1 MDIYRYHNGYI
12 FSGTASDNTK
22 RNQMEEFLSSNNM
35 PLYVALAILILSV
48 LVFFVRMVMTLIIG
62 GWEGLI
68 LLLITDGLKFLFF
81 LLLLGLSIGWSYLFY
96 ILIGSSLFFL
106 IKAILFIIL
115 FIFGLGIFFLWFFVL

>member
-1 MDIYRYHNGYI
+1 
-12 FSGTASDNTK
+12 
-22 RNQMEEFLSSNNM
+22 MEEFLSSNNM